1 MATVVGAL
9 LASQIAS
16 LRMVDHPMQDGIP
29 IASQRRSHS
38 NLTSHE
44 TSLAASCI
52 KATPP
57 RTAWFAMRDPARPS
71 DHPVSSKIHQ
81 KHLPNTSSSLRLWS
95 SSNSPTH
102 VPPRSDPDPHWTV
115 AAAQQ
120 KSPPQKRKIFEAT
133 KINEAQLRSIPS
145 NSIIPM
151 YVEMTI
157 MALH

>member
-81 KHLPNTSSSLRLWS
+81 NTC
-95 SSNSPTH
+95 PTH
-102 VPPRSDPDPHWTV
+102 LVHCGSEVLQIPQPMCLHDRIPTLIGLSLLLSKKVLPKNEKYLKQRRS
-115 AAAQQ
+115 
-120 KSPPQKRKIFEAT
+120 T
-133 KINEAQLRSIPS
+133 KHS
-145 NSIIPM
+145 
-151 YVEMTI
+151 
-157 MALH
+157 